1 MSELEWDC
9 NFLTVEVKPSA
20 ILASKSSSS
29 GKLFSVV
36 QMLQQLLAELKM
48 HVKAAQDDMKFASRN
63 APGHGRGPVVTGY
76 MTSLL
81 NDDNVFIICLL
92 WVVLMLCWLL

>member
-20 ILASKSSSS
+20 ILDSKSSCS
-29 GKLFSVV
+29 GV

-48 HVKAAQDDMKFASRN
+48 HVKAAQKDMKLASQD
-63 APGHGRGPVVTGY
+63 APGHGRFPVVTSY
-76 MTSLL
+76 LVVTFSLFL
-81 NDDNVFIICLL
+81 NVGHYSDLPIYINV
-92 WVVLMLCWLL
+92 